1 VTRIE
6 FVRLERPEKAR
17 YLCELAEEFFHAG
30 QRVLVVVAD
39 AGQMATLDQFMW
51 TWKKGSF
58 LPHACAD
65 GAVACGDE
73 PVVITTRE
81 ENANG
86 AQVLLAGR
94 PCQLAFAGRFQVVI
108 DFAEV
113 YDAALREASRQRFRA
128 CRDAGFA
135 TLMR

>member
-1 VTRIE
+1 VPRVE
-6 FVRLERPEKAR
+6 FVRLDRPEKAR
-17 YLCELAEEFFHAG
+17 QLCELAEEFFLAG
-30 QRVLVVVAD
+30 QRVLVVVEDAD
-39 AGQMATLDQFMW
+39 QAAALDQYMW

-65 GAVACGDE
+65 LEAACSGE

-81 ENANG
+81 DNVNG
-86 AQVLLAGR
+86 ARVLIAGR
-94 PCQLAFAGRFQVVI
+94 PCQLAFVGQFQVVI

-128 CRDAGFA
+128 CREAGFA
-135 TLMR
+135 TVMR